1 MGCQEMK
8 DKKKEK
14 IRPIGSTNTDINNRN
29 ETKGRPTKTDGLTQ
43 NNLNNNETPYPNIE
57 KSNIPNNNKENQ
69 EQNIV
74 VSGSVNNLNN
84 GQSTNDQNILRNK
97 KNESQNKVEEKSIL
111 QISNKEYIPSQIG
124 KLCFDPI
131 HLFVYDSKKNSFH
144 VQKYDQLLIDLSK
157 LNQSSS
163 CCNGANKLFI
173 SGGIDESNEIV
184 GKLWIFDLVDFTV
197 EDPIQIYP
205 KNGHSMIYIPDQYI
219 FLVGGNDEN
228 TLYLNIEDSK
238 IENWANLNKKRIE
251 PALIQVNNFLYVF
264 DNVNKNEE
272 INDFEITFEK
282 TNLLS
287 SRPTWELIRPNLSR
301 EILGTKIIPKFFGV
315 SKESEEDIIFLGGNI
330 MDEHDNLEDIK
341 NYKYNIEKN
350 IIEFSEVPFVNIQLK
365 EKKLL
370 SFNHKN
376 DIFFILPD
384 FYKKCPQ
391 VVFYIRNKNII
402 KVIDYMPNKNQ
413 KKKLDNNI
421 KYDINFENDNI
432 KYNFNMPKIAE
443 KNEIKII

>member
-1 MGCQEMK
+1 MK
-8 DKKKEK
+8 EKKKEK
-14 IRPIGSTNTDINNRN
+14 IRPIGSTNTEINNIN
-29 ETKGRPTKTDGLTQ
+29 VTKGGPTKTDGLTP
-43 NNLNNNETPYPNIE
+43 NNLNTKETPYPNIE
-57 KSNIPNNNKENQ
+57 KSNIPNDNKENQ
-69 EQNIV
+69 EQNMV

-84 GQSTNDQNILRNK
+84 GQSINENNILRSK

-157 LNQSSS
+157 LNQTSS